1 MDPFSNKLKLK
12 LFIARRTLGYTYDY
26 VERLYK
32 IYLNH
37 SKVIHFR
44 DGYPVFSLTTPALF
58 SKPSANFFARSL
70 YRSIQNKNLP
80 NLMSFAVND
89 ICNAACEHCSFF
101 TAIDDKTRKTM
112 NLEQC
117 KKVISNAQELGVSVF
132 NFVGGEPLMRKDL
145 PSIIGSVD
153 KDISS
158 TVLFT
163 NGWFLVERARE
174 LRRAG
179 LDSVYISIDSA
190 ENDMHDNFRHKKGL
204 FERAIKG
211 IAEAKRLGMST
222 GISCTITPESYA
234 GGEFDKIVE
243 LGKKI
248 GIHEVL
254 AFDALPAGRYKK
266 RADLTT
272 EATWID
278 ELIRSAKRYSEM
290 DGYPGVIAHA
300 YMTSHMS
307 VGCSCGTS
315 YFYVSPYG
323 DITSC
328 DFNSV
333 KVGNVLKEPLYRI
346 WDRLSSSES
355 YGSAKW
361 GGCKVKDSTFKREI
375 APALSADA
383 PAACAGCSGCGEH

>member
-44 DGYPVFSLTTPALF
+44 DVYPVFSLTTPSLF

-266 RADLTT
+266 RLDFQA
-272 EATWID
+272 
-278 ELIRSAKRYSEM
+278 
-290 DGYPGVIAHA
+290 
-300 YMTSHMS
+300 
-307 VGCSCGTS
+307 
-315 YFYVSPYG
+315 G
-323 DITSC
+323 DC
-328 DFNSV
+328 
-333 KVGNVLKEPLYRI
+333 R
-346 WDRLSSSES
+346 
-355 YGSAKW
+355 
-361 GGCKVKDSTFKREI
+361 
-375 APALSADA
+375 
-383 PAACAGCSGCGEH
+383 CA